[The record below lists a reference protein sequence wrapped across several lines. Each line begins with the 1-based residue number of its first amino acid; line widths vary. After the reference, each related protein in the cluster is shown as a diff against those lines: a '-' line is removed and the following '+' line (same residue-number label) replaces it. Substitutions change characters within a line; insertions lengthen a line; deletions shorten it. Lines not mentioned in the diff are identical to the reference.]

1 MMGSNNSYNRYRQ
14 YRKNRRRYEASVG
27 AVPAVILLIIL
38 ANVLPVLKWLFIC
51 VIVGIVIYIL
61 YLLYRTNNP
70 RTIKVELDNLDSS
83 TFETYCIKL
92 FGLNDFVNVRSAKIN
107 SNKGIDIIA
116 EKSGQSYG
124 IKCVLAN
131 KDTNVDADN
140 LRQAMAGSKYF
151 CCDNVAII
159 TNRDFTLNAKT
170 LAQKENIIL
179 WNREELINFLGKDEQ
194 ATIQKD

>member
-1 MMGSNNSYNRYRQ
+1 MGTNNSYNRYRQ

-27 AVPAVILLIIL
+27 AVPAVILLIVL

-51 VIVGIVIYIL
+51 IIAGIVIYVL
-61 YLLYRTNNP
+61 YLLYRIKNP
-70 RTIKVELDNLDSS
+70 RTIRVELDNLDSS

-92 FGLNDFVNVRSAKIN
+92 FGLNDFANVRSAKTN
-107 SNKGIDIIA
+107 SDKGIDIIA
-116 EKSGQSYG
+116 EKFGQSYG

-131 KDTNVDADN
+131 KDAYVDADN

-151 CCDNVAII
+151 CCDKVAII
-159 TNRDFTLNAKT
+159 TNRDFTLNAKK

-179 WNREELINFLGKDEQ
+179 WNRQELINFLEKDEQ
-194 ATIQKD
+194 STVQKD